1 MKSTSDIKSTNNV
14 KEILNKYREA
24 GKISIEAKKLAYK
37 ICKPG
42 AKAYDICEKI
52 ESLIINKG
60 AKPAFPV
67 NISIN
72 HEAAHYSATILDKR
86 IVPDKAIVKI
96 DLGAEIDGYLVDT
109 AITVNHD
116 PDLKNLTEASKAA
129 LEKAIEIVKPGL
141 RVDEVGK
148 VIEQTIQDYGYQPI
162 RNLSG
167 HQIKKYILHAG
178 VSVPNTGPKTFGG
191 TKSKFEA
198 GRIYAIE
205 PFASTGEGW
214 VKNDRVV
221 NIFRYMKDPKNKDKE
236 LTQIAQKVKNKVGAL
251 PFSPRHL
258 HDKSTGNKGK
268 EDVTRSLRKLLRA
281 NVITGYPVLIEADRD
296 IRVSQHEDT
305 IRITRDGCEIL
316 TQA

>member
-1 MKSTSDIKSTNNV
+1 MKIASDMKSTNNV
-14 KEILNKYREA
+14 KDILNKYREA

-52 ESLIINKG
+52 ESLIIERG

-67 NISIN
+67 NISFN

-86 IVPDKAIVKI
+86 TVPEKAIVKI

-116 PDLKNLTEASKAA
+116 PELDELTQASKDA
-129 LEKAIEIVKPGL
+129 LEKAIEIIKPGL

-148 VIEQTIQDYGYQPI
+148 VIEKTIESYGYQPV

-167 HQIKKYILHAG
+167 HQIKKYVLHAG
-178 VSVPNTGPKTFGG
+178 VSIPNTGPKTFGG
-191 TKSKFEA
+191 TRAKFEP

-205 PFASTGEGW
+205 PFASSGEGW
-214 VKNDRVV
+214 IKNDRVV
-221 NIFRYMKDPKNKDKE
+221 TIFRYVKDPRNKDKE
-236 LTQIAQKVKNKVGAL
+236 LQQIAQLVKKTVGPL

-258 HDKSTGNKGK
+258 HDKSTGIKGK
-268 EDVTRSLRKLLRA
+268 EEVTRSIRRLLRA
-281 NVITGYPVLIEADRD
+281 NVITGYPVLIEANRD

-305 IRITRDGCEIL
+305 VRVTRDGYEIF
-316 TQA
+316 TQN